1 MAEPERNEIGEYLL
15 SLHEKQ
21 PKSNQLS
28 GGAYME
34 HLMKK
39 GEFGQLSAEEVKIL
53 QTDFHFKPESFVPV
67 TTGQGTSWKL
77 VPPVPPRQLGLTI
90 IGDPNAE

>member
-1 MAEPERNEIGEYLL
+1 MPDNEIGDFLL

-28 GGAYME
+28 GGVYME

-53 QTDFHFKPESFVPV
+53 QTDFHFKPEAFAPV
-67 TTGQGTSWKL
+67 TTAQGTTWKL
-77 VPPVPPRQLGLTI
+77 VPAKPPRQLGLTI
-90 IGDPNAE
+90 IGDPNGQ